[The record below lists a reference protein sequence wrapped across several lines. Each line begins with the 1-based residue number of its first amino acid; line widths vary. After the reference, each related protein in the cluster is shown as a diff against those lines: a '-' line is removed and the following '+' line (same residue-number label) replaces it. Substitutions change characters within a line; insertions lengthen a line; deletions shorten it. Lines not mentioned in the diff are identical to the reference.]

1 MAKLEKI
8 KDEIGLYTYRLSKDD
23 FTYYFKYKDKFGKTN
38 DVKVGRYSEGY
49 RLQDARNKRAAA
61 IVDQKNSPDP
71 LLIQKKKKKNIITFQ
86 DLADRYYK
94 DKAKMKSYQDSINKY
109 NDKIKPIFGN
119 KNVLAIT
126 FEDVEQFQA
135 DLIEEYAPAS
145 VNYFIAIVKAIFNH
159 AIDRNLIHIVSP
171 AMKVKQLKLDNKR
184 ERVLS
189 AREAIILLHS
199 IEHNPKAYL
208 FAMISL
214 FTGARPDAV
223 ISLRKLD
230 VNTRKK
236 EMTFK
241 AMKRRPKYTNPI
253 GKRLLP
259 ILREWMKDLEQ
270 DEYLFY
276 RENPKLDKKNHIS
289 YQSILDRIQ
298 PKMDKLFNVGLE
310 PNDRINRV
318 TLYTFRHTFATY
330 LAYKGLDAFTLMT
343 AMNHASVKMTE
354 RYVKPSMDKVRRI
367 LG

>member
-1 MAKLEKI
+1 MAKLVKI
-8 KDEIGLYTYRLSKDD
+8 KDEIGLYKYPLINDD
-23 FTYYFKYKDKFGKTN
+23 FTYYFKYKDTYGKTQ
-38 DVKVGRYSEGY
+38 DVKVGRHSEGF
-49 RLQDARNKRAAA
+49 RIADAKNQRIAA
-61 IVDQKNSPDP
+61 IAKNKDNPEA
-71 LLIQKKKKKNIITFQ
+71 LLIQKKRKKNVITFQ

-94 DKAKMKSYQDSINKY
+94 DKAKMISYQDSINKY
-109 NDKIKPIFGN
+109 NDKIAPLFGK
-119 KNVLAIT
+119 KNVLAIK
-126 FEDVEQFQA
+126 FEDVEQFQS

-145 VNYFIAIVKAIFNH
+145 VNYFLAILKTIFNH
-159 AIDRNLIHIVSP
+159 AIDRDVINISSP
-171 AMKVKQLKLDNKR
+171 AKKIEQLKLDNKR

-189 AREAIILLHS
+189 AREVILLLRS

-208 FAMISL
+208 FTVISL
-214 FTGARPDAV
+214 LTGARPDAV

-230 VNTRKK
+230 INTRKK
-236 EMTFK
+236 DITFK

-253 GKRLLP
+253 GRRLLP
-259 ILREWMKDLEQ
+259 ILREWTKNLQQ

-330 LAYKGLDAFTLMT
+330 LAYKGLDAFSLMA
-343 AMNHASVKMTE
+343 AMNHSSIKMTE
-354 RYVKPSMDKVRRI
+354 RYVKPSMGKVRKI
-367 LG
+367 LE